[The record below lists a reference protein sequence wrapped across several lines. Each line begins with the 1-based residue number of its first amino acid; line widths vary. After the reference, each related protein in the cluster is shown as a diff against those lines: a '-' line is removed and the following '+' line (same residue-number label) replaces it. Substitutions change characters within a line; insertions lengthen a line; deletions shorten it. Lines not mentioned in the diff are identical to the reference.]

1 VPLRVVTTYAWH
13 SLFARNLFIIDQSA
27 PEGDAAA
34 KPSSMRRASRPI
46 RRGTR
51 SDVLIALNFA
61 KGLVLIGGTSYAG
74 EIKKSVFSTMNYL
87 LPFRDVL
94 PMHCSANVGASGD
107 VAVVV
112 RTRPNLQ
119 SRSAGVLSRSS
130 W

>member
-1 VPLRVVTTYAWH
+1 V
-13 SLFARNLFIIDQSA
+13 S
-27 PEGDAAA
+27 
-34 KPSSMRRASRPI
+34 
-46 RRGTR
+46 
-51 SDVLIALNFA
+51 ALNFA
-61 KGLVLIGGTSYAG
+61 QGLVLIGGTSYAG

-130 W
+130 WRGPQSTHYGPRPSDYDRQAATVAAMFREHFRTFEGGVTADVLAAGPLE